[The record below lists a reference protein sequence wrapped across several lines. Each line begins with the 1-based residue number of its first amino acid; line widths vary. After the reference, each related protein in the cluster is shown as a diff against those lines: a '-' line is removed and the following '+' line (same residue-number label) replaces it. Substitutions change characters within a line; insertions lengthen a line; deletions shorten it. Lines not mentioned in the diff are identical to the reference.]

1 MAEKPKNVASIFGDV
16 EASLSRFLLRFLDR
30 PEDVQ
35 DIMQEAYLRVH
46 EEIGRAHV

>member
-1 MAEKPKNVASIFGDV
+1 MSERPKNVAMIFGDV

-35 DIMQEAYLRVH
+35 DVKQEAYLRVH
-46 EEIGRAHV
+46 ER